1 MAGRAALLVSAGV
14 LTLSLVGSLASAQ
27 DPQPLRVGGVIKAP
41 TKIVDVAPVYP
52 EIAQAAG
59 AEGVVILELLV
70 DPTGAVSSARVIRSV
85 PLLDEAA
92 LQAVYGWVYTPTFL
106 NGVAVP
112 IYYNVTISFS
122 LKDATQARANTPGT
136 PPSVASLARP
146 PVMSAQA
153 ASPDAIEQARAVA
166 VRVGGAVRAPRK
178 ITNVDPVYP
187 PIAVAAGTTGTVI
200 LELLVGADGHVLDG
214 KVIRSIPLLNEAA
227 LNAAMQWVYEP
238 PLVNGSPNPVIYNV
252 TVTFS
257 KQQ

>member
-92 LQAVYGWVYTPTFL
+92 LQAVYGWV
-106 NGVAVP
+106 
-112 IYYNVTISFS
+112 
-122 LKDATQARANTPGT
+122 
-136 PPSVASLARP
+136 
-146 PVMSAQA
+146 
-153 ASPDAIEQARAVA
+153 
-166 VRVGGAVRAPRK
+166 
-178 ITNVDPVYP
+178 
-187 PIAVAAGTTGTVI
+187 
-200 LELLVGADGHVLDG
+200 
-214 KVIRSIPLLNEAA
+214 
-227 LNAAMQWVYEP
+227 
-238 PLVNGSPNPVIYNV
+238 
-252 TVTFS
+252 
-257 KQQ
+257 